1 MKRKIVIIGL
11 IGTMIFSMVACGRTT
26 ERDNTSTNTTKSS
39 SNKKTSKL
47 IGKND
52 ELGNENI
59 NLVDGG
65 HVCYK
70 NDWLFFS
77 VDGTL
82 FKSRQDG
89 SEMSKIYEFEGD
101 DEYKALHSI
110 NVIKD
115 WIYFSGGSDS
125 LGTGL
130 YKIKTDGTK
139 FQKILSDEKSGDVIV
154 EGNYIYYKNMY
165 KLSCNNDGS
174 DKEKLKNTDLPTSN
188 CNYLD
193 GYFYYCTR
201 EDINT
206 DDYHIY
212 KSTVLHQVLE
222 LGVED
227 DYLRYNPSDNAL
239 KELKKARNFETEK
252 RRALTV
258 TEQEL
263 FEKFLSRQGQYHR
276 WYPIFTIMLWTGMRV
291 GEITGLRWCDIDL
304 EEEIIN
310 VNHTLVYYSTRT
322 EAGQIFAINT
332 TKTKAGERTI
342 PMLPIVKEA
351 FLMEK
356 KYQEECG
363 IKSVAVVDGYRDFI
377 FVNRFGNVQHQGTLN
392 KALRRIIRDCNF
404 EVLDKEH
411 GEDVVILPKFSN
423 HSLRH
428 TFTTRMCEAG
438 VNIKAMQEILG
449 HADAETTMDIYAE
462 ATKDLKKSELINFE
476 DYFAKQKK
484 VQSGN

>member
-1 MKRKIVIIGL
+1 MAVERRKDNKNRVLKEGEYQRSSGTYEFKWRDKRGGRHSISATTLEKLREKELDVLRDVLDGVRADKNNLTINDLYNSWIQLKRGL
-11 IGTMIFSMVACGRTT
+11 K
-26 ERDNTSTNTTKSS
+26 DNTFANYKYMYTMFVEPDF
-39 SNKKTSKL
+39 
-47 IGKND
+47 GKNR
-52 ELGNENI
+52 
-59 NLVDGG
+59 LVDL
-65 HVCYK
+65 K
-70 NDWLFFS
+70 
-77 VDGTL
+77 
-82 FKSRQDG
+82 R
-89 SEMSKIYEFEGD
+89 
-101 DEYKALHSI
+101 
-110 NVIKD
+110 
-115 WIYFSGGSDS
+115 SDVR
-125 LGTGL
+125 GF
-130 YKIKTDGTK
+130 Y
-139 FQKILSDEKSGDVIV
+139 
-154 EGNYIYYKNMY
+154 
-165 KLSCNNDGS
+165 
-174 DKEKLKNTDLPTSN
+174 
-188 CNYLD
+188 NYLAD
-193 GYFYYCTR
+193 ER
-201 EDINT
+201 NVQVNT
-206 DDYHIY
+206 IDSIH
-212 KSTVLHQVLE
+212 TVLHQVLE

-239 KELKKARNFETEK
+239 KELKKARNFQTEK

-258 TEQEL
+258 QEQEL
-263 FEKFLSRQGQYHR
+263 FEKFLGRQGRYHR

-377 FVNRFGNVQHQGTLN
+377 FVNRFGNVQYQGTLN

-411 GEDVVILPKFSN
+411 EEDVVILPKFSN